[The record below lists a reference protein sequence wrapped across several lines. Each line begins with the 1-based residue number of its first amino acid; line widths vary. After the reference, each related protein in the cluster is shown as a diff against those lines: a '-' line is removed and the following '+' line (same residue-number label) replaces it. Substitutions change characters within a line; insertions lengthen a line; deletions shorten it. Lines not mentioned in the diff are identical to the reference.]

1 MTTETNE
8 KPGCLNAIV
17 QLFRGKAQSEEPA
30 TDEPPPY
37 RLRDNLL
44 SPAEISFYH
53 VLKLAVADQVVVL
66 AKIRLA
72 DLFYV
77 ARPNENRSFPGRIAQ
92 RHVDFLLC
100 RPDTMRP
107 IIGIELDDRSHQRPD
122 RQARDAFVDQVFAA
136 AELPLVHIVARRDY
150 NTREIE
156 AQLSP
161 FLQAQAG
168 QPAPPPGTDGPLCP
182 KCGVPMVKRT
192 AKRGEHQGTAFYG
205 CPNYPQCREM
215 LPGHT
220 PSRKLSD

>member
-66 AKIRLA
+66 AKIRLT
-72 DLFYV
+72 DLFKV
-77 ARPNENRSFPGRIAQ
+77 AGHSERQAFLNKISKKHI
-92 RHVDFLLC
+92 DFLLC

-107 IIGIELDDRSHQRPD
+107 IIGIELDDRSHQRAD

-136 AELPLVHIVARRDY
+136 AELPLVHIVAQRDY

-161 FLQAQAG
+161 FLQARAG
-168 QPAPPPGTDGPLCP
+168 QPESPPATDAPLCP
-182 KCGVPMVKRT
+182 RCGVPMVKRT
-192 AKRGEHQGTAFYG
+192 AKRGEYQGKSFYG